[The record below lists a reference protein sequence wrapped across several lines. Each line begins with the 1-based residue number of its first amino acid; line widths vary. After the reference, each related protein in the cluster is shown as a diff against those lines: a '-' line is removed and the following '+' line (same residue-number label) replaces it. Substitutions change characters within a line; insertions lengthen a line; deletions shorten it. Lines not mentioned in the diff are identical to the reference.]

1 VGIQLH
7 LATVNTCNA
16 RCHFCV
22 YKSPENTLPKG
33 VMDMDLFRK
42 IIDDA
47 ASIPQ
52 IDSIAFSALGE
63 PLLDRHL
70 VERVAYARK
79 ARPDWSP
86 FEVYTNGVNLTPE
99 KFDALRE
106 AGIDSL
112 SVSLNATS
120 PAQHEEVMGL
130 KGKYG
135 TVVSHARYACDNHQ
149 GKVDVIV
156 KAVRDDDKFD
166 LHDQIKFYMTWGMRL
181 RPDIRPG
188 YGQVVWMC
196 NWAGGVKLIDGRVL
210 EPDSCCGRA
219 VGQLSILWDGT
230 VTLCCYDPL
239 AKHNLGDLKEQT
251 IREVYNGEWYTQFR
265 EDHAH
270 DRASKYEICRNCTR
284 V

>member
-1 VGIQLH
+1 MAIQIH
-7 LATVNTCNA
+7 MATVNSCNA
-16 RCHFCV
+16 KCHFCV
-22 YKSPENTLPKG
+22 YSKPENTLPKG
-33 VMDMDLFRK
+33 VMDMELYRK

-47 ASIPQ
+47 AGHPQ

-63 PLLDRHL
+63 PLLDRFL

-99 KFDALRE
+99 KFEALKA

-112 SVSLNATS
+112 TVSLNAVS
-120 PAQHEEVMGL
+120 PEQHERIMGL
-130 KGKYG
+130 KGKFG
-135 TVVSHARYACDNHQ
+135 TVVSNARYACDHA
-149 GKVDVIV
+149 GDVDVLV
-156 KAVRDDDKFD
+156 KAVRDDEEFD
-166 LHDQIKFYMTWGMRL
+166 LTDQVKFYMVWGMRL
-181 RPDIRPG
+181 RPDIKPG
-188 YGQVVWMC
+188 NGQVVSMC
-196 NWAGGVKLIDGRVL
+196 NWAGGVKLIEGRTI

-239 AKHNLGDLKEQT
+239 AKHNLGNLRNQT

-265 EDHAH
+265 EDHAN
-270 DRASKYEICRNCTR
+270 DRASKYEICANCTR